1 MSDQTVILKPHHTK
15 LAKVQ
20 FHELPESVK
29 VRFVRV
35 RLETGEYEV
44 LVTNLLNTQ
53 DFPTE
58 EFKTLY
64 HLRWGVEGFYRIL
77 KSRLNLENFSGKTAE
92 SVYQDFYATVYLTG
106 IETILTADVDASFL
120 C

>member
-1 MSDQTVILKPHHTK
+1 MLNGEGMSDQTVILKPHHTK

-35 RLETGEYEV
+35 GLETGESEV

-77 KSRLNLENFSGKTAE
+77 ILRQAQHKKVGSIWKTSVEKLPSRSIRT
-92 SVYQDFYATVYLTG
+92 
-106 IETILTADVDASFL
+106 FL